1 MFVSDYAQFVGREVL
16 SLNNYYEISSS
27 HWEETPDLFAD
38 FGGVF
43 FSGCR
48 TGLITGNATCI
59 FSGQSLG
66 QSL

>member
-38 FGGVF
+38 LGGCSFLDVEQ
-43 FSGCR
+43 
-48 TGLITGNATCI
+48 GL
-59 FSGQSLG
+59 
-66 QSL
+66 